1 MQIGVQSQPQDNES
15 GLAVLLTLPL
25 SFLGLGAF
33 RAWMWLLPVLSPQA
47 PALEQFHDLLLC
59 AALLLLAALARK
71 VVPIGLNR
79 WAQIVCGITAFAGSS
94 IIALNVAMPFA
105 PAASYVGIAFVA
117 LAAAIV
123 ILSWCELYACLDI
136 ARIALCLAL
145 AFLTEQALIFLLE
158 GLPLPYRLGALFLLP
173 ATALLSLQRAYT
185 YLPDSMR
192 PRPVPGKLRIP
203 WKLIALLAAYLF
215 VSGVRA
221 GMATSPVNPF
231 SGAASTLVALFLIL
245 AIAFFSN
252 RFDLAFAYRTP
263 IFLLVCALLLI
274 PALGDDSASF
284 FAFCLALST
293 RLFEVV
299 VFLLLSDICQRHAIT
314 AVMLFGI
321 EESTNVFSSL
331 GYALG
336 TILHATSHID
346 LSESMGVLIGIA
358 LLIGATLLLFNEKQF
373 ETAWGSP
380 LLGPGKIRWDQE
392 QREAL
397 RTSCD
402 RIADAHSLTAREREV
417 LELLG
422 KGYSISRVCEELC
435 IAKGTAK
442 AYTDHIYAK
451 LGIHT
456 RRELLDLLDQ
466 K

>member
-25 SFLGLGAF
+25 SFLGLGTF

-245 AIAFFSN
+245 AIAFF
-252 RFDLAFAYRTP
+252 L
-263 IFLLVCALLLI
+263 
-274 PALGDDSASF
+274 
-284 FAFCLALST
+284 
-293 RLFEVV
+293 
-299 VFLLLSDICQRHAIT
+299 Q
-314 AVMLFGI
+314 
-321 EESTNVFSSL
+321 SL
-331 GYALG
+331 
-336 TILHATSHID
+336 
-346 LSESMGVLIGIA
+346 
-358 LLIGATLLLFNEKQF
+358 
-373 ETAWGSP
+373 
-380 LLGPGKIRWDQE
+380 R
-392 QREAL
+392 
-397 RTSCD
+397 
-402 RIADAHSLTAREREV
+402 
-417 LELLG
+417 
-422 KGYSISRVCEELC
+422 SRVCLPHPQLP
-435 IAKGTAK
+435 ASMRVASDPSPRG
-442 AYTDHIYAK
+442 
-451 LGIHT
+451 
-456 RRELLDLLDQ
+456 RQRELLCLLSRPQ
-466 K
+466 HPAFRSCGVPPFERYLPTPCHYRRHALRN

>member
-1 MQIGVQSQPQDNES
+1 
-15 GLAVLLTLPL
+15 
-25 SFLGLGAF
+25 
-33 RAWMWLLPVLSPQA
+33 
-47 PALEQFHDLLLC
+47 
-59 AALLLLAALARK
+59 
-71 VVPIGLNR
+71 
-79 WAQIVCGITAFAGSS
+79 
-94 IIALNVAMPFA
+94 MPFA

-442 AYTDHIYAK
+442 AHTDHIYAK